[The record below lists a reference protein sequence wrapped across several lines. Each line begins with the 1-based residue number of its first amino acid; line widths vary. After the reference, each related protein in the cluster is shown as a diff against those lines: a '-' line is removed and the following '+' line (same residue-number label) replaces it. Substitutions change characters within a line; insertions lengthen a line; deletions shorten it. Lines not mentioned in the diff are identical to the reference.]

1 MTTHKITKDE
11 CLSLIAKRYGT
22 TVAALKQ
29 LNPDQIINIDL
40 IYEGNTLNLPASES
54 ISEEKSETSTVK
66 RKTLPEMPSQLAQG
80 NTTCS
85 AAKIEYTDILYVP
98 SHPKTGNRAWYAVTE
113 EAKKAITSER
123 NTLNEI
129 AKKTDK
135 SEKLAYLNELGILS
149 KMQTKTHYQF
159 LNPEQVDEY
168 QALIYQMTVLKS
180 GADKLD
186 KKNRFVLSVAKQH
199 GMKFDESLTWSYAI
213 EQIKDTGKTV
223 ALSAFS
229 SSPTEYILQ
238 KYSQVEHQSEIKEKA
253 VRKVRNKLI
262 ALLQEKIDRLQR
274 EAELKAKNGNADD
287 GTHFVYDK
295 NSQFFT
301 SKKQVDI
308 AKSVKIIR
316 QCRPVQEDK
325 LICFS
330 KEELNE
336 YYDKTFPESL
346 ESNSNTNVHALILN
360 DFKRELIKLNNWGY
374 VIKEQCLSRE
384 QLIGGDNIPDGPQEL
399 KNVDWRKSAFMTG
412 ELSSLNLKTD
422 LIKNIYEELCGGQ
435 QINIDDLVQE
445 ARFAW
450 PYYPTKALISVVD
463 ITLKEIKKVFE
474 SLLGSNEM
482 ELPVLK
488 QLLWI
493 KKVALAR
500 KAHLER
506 IAIEN
511 AKHNRH
517 IAFVSQ
523 FIKEQAFTVILD
535 EAKFK
540 VTEKKVEA
548 FVNKAGANDIQIVE
562 CCFMSDGVFF
572 WIRGPHWYMP
582 EDEKNKSSLNHVKI
596 VNATLSVVDI
606 KSDSTS
612 VGQTFEE
619 GITALRKPEVKVI
632 DLSSKIE
639 SLTNAGSAIWNDSYH
654 YQSGIS
660 PNGQSSA
667 YEMGAEAQLMR
678 FISAGETKIMLP
690 TGDSKGLEL
699 SNTLG
704 ANVEIKGKLNVLSA
718 RLHFSSWLPLHEN
731 NNGKNTIKD
740 RPVGLKVNIPYR
752 KSNEGSNDTIE
763 TYSIGAL
770 CMKISGQIYGVAGV
784 SMQLSS
790 GIALGPS
797 DTGGGIGIRGSS
809 INIPEYNL
817 NSNQQANGVI
827 VGGAPYLAGVAAE
840 AKISVDVF
848 AGVEA
853 GGDFSGEVYWKPQDA
868 IFATDSRRVTNTYEL
883 LGKLTTQASVNYGI
897 GANSEFRLTYQ
908 DGCFIVIAAARF
920 VVGAG
925 CSGKVAI
932 ELNANNVDRFIS
944 CCLSVLNQSGFKQI
958 ALFGECDENGVNEDF
973 VIFND
978 YLTLSIALGLSFGEV
993 LLLPATSI
1001 AYYQKETLKAKYAPV
1016 LAKQILRKEN
1026 RDLMQ
1031 KWITQL
1037 PPETLAKLFSCLIK
1051 SQMKKDESQ
1060 LQVAAI
1066 LQILD
1071 WIKPNPKD
1079 DTHCKQFEKAL
1090 ILMNGDM
1097 ESQQSPLTQWSSF
1110 KMNWGKLAEFIK
1122 NNDDSLKT
1130 QSALFNNLSSLLC
1143 KNMTLYKVEKN
1154 IMIGSLTEYLCF
1166 YNKDISNAE
1175 IREIRDNL
1183 QSTLVDRGLK
1193 PMAWSIEL

>member
-22 TVAALKQ
+22 TVAALQ
-29 LNPDQIINIDL
+29 RLNPDQIVNIDL
-40 IYEGNTLNLPASES
+40 IYEGNTLNLPASEATA
-54 ISEEKSETSTVK
+54 EEKSYASGVERIK
-66 RKTLPEMPSQLAQG
+66 LPVNPSGLAQG

-85 AAKIEYTDILYVP
+85 AVEIEYNDILYVP
-98 SHPKTGNRAWYAVTE
+98 SHPKTGQKAWYAVTE
-113 EAKKAITSER
+113 EAKKAIMSER
-123 NTLNEI
+123 KILNEI
-129 AKKTDK
+129 ATKTDK
-135 SEKLAYLNELGILS
+135 SEKLAYLNKLGILS

-159 LNPEQVDEY
+159 LNPTQIDEY
-168 QALIYQMTVLKS
+168 QELIYQMTVLKS

-186 KKNRFVLSVAKQH
+186 KKNRFVLLVAKQH
-199 GMKFDESLTWSYAI
+199 GMDFDESLTWSYTI

-223 ALSAFS
+223 VLSAFS

-253 VRKVRNKLI
+253 VRKVRQELI
-262 ALLQEKIDRLQR
+262 ELLQEKIDRLQG
-274 EAELKAKNGNADD
+274 EAELMAKKENADD

-295 NSQFFT
+295 SSQFFT

-308 AKSVKIIR
+308 VKSVKIMR
-316 QCRPVQEDK
+316 QCRPVQEEE
-325 LICFS
+325 LIYFS
-330 KEELNE
+330 KEELDE

-346 ESNSNTNVHALILN
+346 ESNSNTNVHSVILD

-374 VIKEQCLSRE
+374 IIKEQCLSRD
-384 QLIGGDNIPDGPQEL
+384 QLIGGDKIPDGPQSL
-399 KNVDWRKSAFMTG
+399 RWVDWRKSTLMTG
-412 ELSSLNLKTD
+412 EPSPLDLKAD

-435 QINIDDLVQE
+435 QINMDDLVQE
-445 ARFAW
+445 ARFSW
-450 PYYPTKALISVVD
+450 PYYPTKALINVVD

-474 SLLGSNEM
+474 SLLGIKEKD
-482 ELPVLK
+482 LPELK

-500 KAHLER
+500 KARLES

-511 AKHNRH
+511 AKNNQH

-562 CCFMSDGVFF
+562 CCFMSDGAFF

-596 VNATLSVVDI
+596 VSVTLPTVDI
-606 KSDSTS
+606 KSNSTS
-612 VGQTFEE
+612 VGQTFEN
-619 GITALRKPEVKVI
+619 GMAALRKPEGKVI
-632 DLSSKIE
+632 DLTSKIE
-639 SLTNAGSAIWNDSYH
+639 SLMGEGSAIWNDSYH

-678 FISAGETKIMLP
+678 FISAGEMKMTLP
-690 TGDSKGLEL
+690 TVESKGIEL

-740 RPVGLKVNIPYR
+740 SPVGLKVKIPYR
-752 KSNEGSNDTIE
+752 KSSEGSNDTIE
-763 TYSIGAL
+763 NYSIGAL

-797 DTGGGIGIRGSS
+797 ETGGGIGIRGSS
-809 INIPEYNL
+809 INIPDYNL
-817 NSNQQANGVI
+817 DSNQQANGVI

-853 GGDFSGEVYWKPQDA
+853 GGEFSGEVYWKPQDA
-868 IFATDSRRVTNTYEL
+868 IFATDSSLVTNTYEL

-908 DGCFIVIAAARF
+908 DGLFIVIAAARF
-920 VVGAG
+920 VAGAG

-932 ELNANNVDRFIS
+932 ELNANNIDRFIS

-958 ALFGECDENGVNEDF
+958 ALFGERDENGVNEDF
-973 VIFND
+973 VIFNN
-978 YLTLSIALGLSFGEV
+978 YLTLSITLGLSFGEV

-1001 AYYQKETLKAKYAPV
+1001 AYYQKEMLKAKYAPV

-1026 RDLMQ
+1026 RDLMMQ
-1031 KWITQL
+1031 WVTKL
-1037 PPETLAKLFSCLIK
+1037 PPETLAKLCSCLIK
-1051 SQMKKDESQ
+1051 SQIKIDESQ
-1060 LQVAAI
+1060 VQVEAI
-1066 LQILD
+1066 LQILA
-1071 WIKPNPKD
+1071 WIKPDSGDN
-1079 DTHCKQFEKAL
+1079 THCKQFEKSL

-1097 ESQQSPLTQWSSF
+1097 ESQQSPLTQWNSF
-1110 KMNWGKLAEFIK
+1110 KTSWWKLAEFIK
-1122 NNDDSLKT
+1122 TFGDDRG
-1130 QSALFNNLSSLLC
+1130 QQQYDFNKSCKALC

-1154 IMIGSLTEYLCF
+1154 IMIGSLTEYICF
-1166 YNKDISNAE
+1166 YNKDIANAE
-1175 IREIRDNL
+1175 VCAIRDDL
-1183 QSTLVDRGLK
+1183 QSTLTERGLK